1 MAVDTIN
8 TFSAQTLAILGV
20 RAYFRPDGETQWI
33 DMGIIKDLS
42 PDEEQETFNF
52 EGARSGL
59 QQIYDTVIISS
70 ELSYSFSSDNALD
83 EVILALHAGADSEE
97 AAVGDDAFTVIQS
110 FATNDGELMLVYP
123 NAQANKPSMI
133 VYHPRVS
140 LRRDGQSGE
149 AGTEQRQLGFT
160 ATVTASEEYVV
171 PETVN
176 AASPAAPFGYMW
188 VGPTA
193 DLDAAETAIS
203 AAPTTP

>member
-1 MAVDTIN
+1 MAVQTIN
-8 TFSAQTLAILGV
+8 TFSANTLSVLGA
-20 RAYFRPDGETQWI
+20 RAYFRPEGETDWV
-33 DMGIIKDLS
+33 DLGIIKDLS
-42 PDEEQETFNF
+42 PDEEQEVFNF

-70 ELSYSFSSDNALD
+70 ELSYTFNSDNALD
-83 EVILALHAGADSEE
+83 ETILALHAGADAED
-97 AAVGDDAFTVIQS
+97 AAVGDDSFTIVQS
-110 FATNDGELMLVYP
+110 FTTANGEFMIVYP

-133 VYHPRVS
+133 VYHPSVS

-160 ATVTASEEYVV
+160 AAVTADEEYQV

-176 AASPAAPFGYMW
+176 ASEPAAPFGYMW

-203 AAPTTP
+203 AAPPTP